1 MLQKSST
8 PPIGPRSSRLG
19 PHRGG
24 IQKRS
29 RDSSR
34 ADKDSEMDIDTI
46 GGSIGK
52 GRRDTRRERTSLKIR
67 GVTGSGRDDKTFG
80 PTRTSLS
87 AAAVQKAIIRGLG
100 SEDAMARGLRQGPRF
115 ARQLGKHLGRDR
127 DSPAKGLAQLIVR
140 GFKDSK
146 AASNPDGGIKD
157 LLAFLERKASA
168 DTSARETVKIKKV
181 CLTLCSSGLLRHRNS
196 ASLVRSRFKPSSQN
210 DDHRD
215 FRALPVS
222 VHG

>member
-1 MLQKSST
+1 MSQTTAS
-8 PPIGPRSSRLG
+8 PPIGPRNLRLG

-34 ADKDSEMDIDTI
+34 ADKDNEMDIDTV

-52 GRRDTRRERTSLKIR
+52 GRRDTRRDRIPQKLR
-67 GVTGSGRDDKTFG
+67 GDTRSSRGAKTFG
-80 PTRTSLS
+80 PTRTSLN

-115 ARQLGKHLGRDR
+115 ARQLGKYPGRDR
-127 DSPAKGLAQLIVR
+127 DSPGKGLTQLIVR

-146 AASNPDGGIKD
+146 AASNPDGGIQD

-168 DTSARETVKIKKV
+168 DASAREAVKIKKV
-181 CLTLCSSGLLRHRNS
+181 CLTLCSSGLRRHRNS
-196 ASLVRSRFKPSSQN
+196 ASLVRSRFKSSSQN
-210 DDHRD
+210 DGHRD

-222 VHG
+222 AHG